1 MNDREKSTAISGVPA
16 SALSRASLERL
27 ALTALIL
34 GAAGIAF
41 SPIFVRLSE
50 LDPTATAFY
59 RVFLAFPALYLFS
72 AVEAKKAPVRTGP
85 ANGRD
90 RMLLI
95 LAGVFF
101 ACDLAFWHWSIR
113 FTSVANS
120 TLLSNFAP
128 IFVTLGSF
136 ILFGQRFSK
145 RFLFGLVLAMAG
157 AAVLM
162 GGSLIAGGENFLG
175 DILGLITAVFYA
187 GYILTVGRL
196 RARLSAAVIMSWSSA
211 SAAVI
216 LLPVTLLAGEGL
228 IAETLYGW
236 SILLGLALIS
246 HAAGQGLIAYAL
258 AHLPAAFSSVG
269 LLAQPA
275 IAAVLAWIIFGEAL
289 GPWQGLGAAVVLA
302 GIWQARQGSK

>member
-1 MNDREKSTAISGVPA
+1 MNERLPSTASDGTTAGAPDRVSI
-16 SALSRASLERL
+16 ERL
-27 ALTALIL
+27 ALSALIL

-50 LDPTATAFY
+50 LDPTATAFH
-59 RVFLAFPALYLFS
+59 RVFLAFPALYLWS
-72 AVEAKKAPVRTGP
+72 VVEAKTAQAKRRP
-85 ANGRD
+85 AQGRD
-90 RMLLI
+90 RMLLV

-101 ACDLAFWHWSIR
+101 ACDLALWHWSIR

-128 IFVTLGSF
+128 IFVAFGGF
-136 ILFGQRFSK
+136 VLFGQRFSK

-157 AAVLM
+157 AAILM
-162 GGSLIAGGENFLG
+162 GGSLIASRENFFG
-175 DILGLITAVFYA
+175 DVLGLITAVFYA

-196 RARLSAAVIMSWSSA
+196 RARFSTAVIMSWSSA

-216 LLPVTLLAGEGL
+216 LLPLTLLAGEGV

-289 GPWQGLGAAVVLA
+289 GPWQGLGAAVVVA
-302 GIWQARQGSK
+302 GIWQARQGSR